1 MKDILEELNRWII
14 LNNMEIIPA
23 ILPKNFKEIE
33 DKIELVKGVS
43 DFVQIDIC
51 DGRFVRSTTWPYWK
65 ADENFEKILHEEM
78 GMPAWEDIDYEFD
91 LMIDNPTEDDTRKW
105 LSAGAA
111 RIVLH
116 LESSKDLYPIIS
128 ILSGLVEIGIG
139 IDLKTN
145 TDEIKK
151 YEDKI
156 QFVQCMGINKVGF
169 QGQKF
174 DPDTINKV
182 KEVKSKYPNLKVQ
195 IDGGVSLEN
204 ASLLKDAG
212 ADRLVVGSALFES
225 EDFVHS
231 FEEFKNI

>member
-1 MKDILEELNRWII
+1 
-14 LNNMEIIPA
+14 MEIIPA

-33 DKIELVKGVS
+33 DKIELIRGIS

-51 DGRFVRSTTWPYWK
+51 DGKFVRSTTWPYWK
-65 ADENFEKILHEEM
+65 QDENFEKILREEM
-78 GMPAWEDIDYEFD
+78 GMPSWEDIDYEFD
-91 LMIDNPTEDDTRKW
+91 LMIDNPTEDDARKW
-105 LSAGAA
+105 LSAGAE
-111 RIVLH
+111 RVVLH
-116 LESSKDLYPIIS
+116 LESSNDLNPIIS
-128 ILSGLVEIGIG
+128 ILSGLVEIGIA

-145 TDEIKK
+145 VDEIEK

-156 QFVQCMGINKVGF
+156 QFIQCMGINKVGF

-174 DPDTINKV
+174 DQDTINKV
-182 KEVKSKYPNLKVQ
+182 KEIKFKYPNLKIQ

-225 EDFVHS
+225 DNIVHS
-231 FEEFKNI
+231 FEELRNI

>member
-1 MKDILEELNRWII
+1 
-14 LNNMEIIPA
+14 MEIIPA

-33 DKIELVKGVS
+33 DKIELIRGIS

-51 DGRFVRSTTWPYWK
+51 DGKFVRSTTWPYWK
-65 ADENFEKILHEEM
+65 QDENFEKILREEM
-78 GMPAWEDIDYEFD
+78 GMPSWEDIDYEFD
-91 LMIDNPTEDDTRKW
+91 LMIDNPTEDDARKW
-105 LSAGAA
+105 LSAGAE
-111 RIVLH
+111 RVVLH
-116 LESSKDLYPIIS
+116 LESSNDLNPIIS
-128 ILSGLVEIGIG
+128 ILSGLVEIGIA

-145 TDEIKK
+145 VDEIKR

-156 QFVQCMGINKVGF
+156 QFIQCMGINKVGF

-174 DPDTINKV
+174 DQDTINKV
-182 KEVKSKYPNLKVQ
+182 KEIKSKYPNLKIQ

-225 EDFVHS
+225 DNIVHS
-231 FEEFKNI
+231 FEELRNI

>member
-1 MKDILEELNRWII
+1 
-14 LNNMEIIPA
+14 MEIIPA
-23 ILPKNFKEIE
+23 ILPRDFKEIE
-33 DKIELVKGVS
+33 DKIELIRGIS

-51 DGRFVRSTTWPYWK
+51 DGKFVKSTTWPYWK
-65 ADENFEKILHEEM
+65 QDENFEKILREEM
-78 GMPAWEDIDYEFD
+78 GMPSWEDIDYEFD
-91 LMIDNPTEDDTRKW
+91 LMIDNPTEDDARKW

-116 LESSKDLYPIIS
+116 LESSNDLNPIIS
-128 ILSGLVEIGIG
+128 ILSGLVEIGIA

-156 QFVQCMGINKVGF
+156 QFIQCMGINKVGF

-182 KEVKSKYPNLKVQ
+182 KEIESKYPNHQIQ

-204 ASLLKDAG
+204 ASLLKNAG

-225 EDFVHS
+225 DNIVHS
-231 FEEFKNI
+231 FEELKNI